1 MSVTTRAACLD
12 QGLPVTEFTP
22 PTGCTSA
29 LARVERMAAR
39 LLGVPLAQL
48 WLRADVAL
56 GAAEGCPDAERQQL
70 TAMMTR
76 LAGSAICRHVVAA
89 VAPLVIGDPPARDSL
104 AGGGGAALAAE
115 LADRGWR
122 ACLAVPLL
130 GPDEAVI
137 GVLMAADRQP
147 RSWTVDDVAALD
159 DLATIAADGYSVAGG
174 NGVRWLNEIALREA
188 QVARRKNEERLSLI
202 FNSTS
207 DLTFLLAVE
216 GERRYRC
223 VAVNESYLAIT
234 GMSERAVIGRRL
246 EEFLTPEAADRTI
259 DRYDAAIALGEPV
272 RHEDDV
278 QSPAGPIIV
287 ETTLTPIFDADGG
300 CCYLLGVAHDVTGR
314 RDAERRLREEKT
326 AAEAARST
334 AERASQAKTEF
345 LSRMSHE
352 LRTPLNS
359 VIGFANI
366 LLSNRGQRL
375 DSRDISYLERI
386 VTNGQHLL
394 AIISD
399 LLDISRIEAGKMP
412 VTMAAVPL
420 GPLVRTTAAG
430 FEAQLAGR
438 PVTLHL
444 DLPPTIARI
453 QTDATKLQQVLIN
466 LVGNAMKFTDGGT
479 ITIRVVTDATTARP
493 LRVEVEDTGIGI
505 PAHRQ
510 AAIFAAFEQ
519 AETGTTRAY
528 GGTGL
533 GLAISRSLCHLLG
546 FDLGV
551 RSTDGQGATFIVD
564 LAPLAPAADA
574 ELG

>member
-1 MSVTTRAACLD
+1 VPETTRAARPD
-12 QGLPVTEFTP
+12 RGLPLTEFTP

-29 LARVERMAAR
+29 LARVERLAAR
-39 LLGVPLAQL
+39 LLGAPVALL
-48 WLRADVAL
+48 WLRGDVAL
-56 GAAEGCPDAERQQL
+56 ATVDGCSETGRAELAA
-70 TAMMTR
+70 AMAG
-76 LAGSAICRHVVAA
+76 LADSAICRRVVTT
-89 VAPLVIGDPPARDSL
+89 VAPLVIGQPSAPGSPD
-104 AGGGGAALAAE
+104 GGGALDSA

-130 GPDEAVI
+130 GPDASVI
-137 GVLMAADRQP
+137 GVLMVADGQP
-147 RSWTVDDVAALD
+147 RSWTADDVAALD
-159 DLATIAADGYSVAGG
+159 DVATLAADGYSVAGG
-174 NGVRWLNEIALREA
+174 HGVRWLNEVALREA

-234 GMSERAVIGRRL
+234 GMPERAVVGRRL
-246 EEFLTPEAADRTI
+246 EEFLAPEAAGRTM
-259 DRYDAAIALGEPV
+259 DRYDAAIARGEPV

-278 QSPAGPIIV
+278 QSPTGPIIV
-287 ETTLTPIFDADGG
+287 ETTLTPIFDPDGT

-314 RDAERRLREEKT
+314 RASERRLQEEKE
-326 AAEAARST
+326 AAEAARLS

-359 VIGFANI
+359 VIGFANV
-366 LLSNRGQRL
+366 LLSNKGKRL
-375 DSRDISYLERI
+375 DGRDISYIERI

-412 VTMAAVPL
+412 VTIAAVPL
-420 GPLVRTTAAG
+420 GPLVRTTTAG

-438 PVTLHL
+438 PVTLEL

-466 LVGNAMKFTDGGT
+466 LVGNAIKFTDGGA
-479 ITIRVVTDATTARP
+479 ITVRVVTDEATARP
-493 LRVEVEDTGIGI
+493 LRLEVEDTGIGI

-519 AETGTTRAY
+519 AETGTTRTY

-533 GLAISRSLCHLLG
+533 GLAISRSLCQLLG
-546 FDLGV
+546 FDLSV
-551 RSTDGQGATFIVD
+551 RSVDGQGATFIVD
-564 LAPLAPAADA
+564 LAPPAQDEAGDR
-574 ELG
+574 